1 MLENPSFKELVG
13 ASPFEL
19 NNITEIVDKDDG
31 TNVASFDWDKIHE
44 ESQRLMEQNNVKDAT
59 GKSINDKWNE
69 LVKEAEQTGVL
80 KSRGRKLE
88 AVTGTAIMV
97 GVVAPIVAER
107 TVDLVIEYV
116 NWTIEAHK
124 EVVNYDQIYSK
135 IADVKELSSAA
146 TEKLNKAEKMKDAAK
161 ENIRTAFKV
170 IKGSVFELFSELK
183 GHYKLWEVKEMFP
196 GDVYAPIRK

>member
-1 MLENPSFKELVG
+1 
-13 ASPFEL
+13 
-19 NNITEIVDKDDG
+19 
-31 TNVASFDWDKIHE
+31 
-44 ESQRLMEQNNVKDAT
+44 
-59 GKSINDKWNE
+59 
-69 LVKEAEQTGVL
+69 
-80 KSRGRKLE
+80 
-88 AVTGTAIMV
+88 MV

-161 ENIRTAFKV
+161 ENIKTAFKV
-170 IKGSVFELFSELK
+170 IKGSVFELYSELK

-196 GDVYAPIRK
+196 GD